1 MASTSSNPGLRTQLG
16 RVRGLGSAKA
26 GSQHWWMSRLTS
38 IALIPLTLWFVF
50 GALSI
55 VGDGHAAAVAW
66 LRSPF
71 SAIMMILFVGV
82 TFQHTASGIQVVL
95 EDYVHNEWVKVAA
108 IIAAKFLCF
117 VLAVAGIFAVLKIAF
132 GG

>member
-1 MASTSSNPGLRTQLG
+1 TQLG

-26 GSQHWWMSRLTS
+26 GSHHWWLSRLTS
-38 IALIPLTLWFVF
+38 VALIPLTLWFVF

-55 VGDGHAAAVAW
+55 VGDGHAAAVEW
-66 LRSPF
+66 LSSPF
-71 SAIMMILFVGV
+71 SAVMAILFVGV

-95 EDYVHNEWVKVAA
+95 EDYVHNELVKMAS

-117 VLAVAGIFAVLKIAF
+117 ALAVAGIFAVLKIAF